1 MLFSDIIGQSRP
13 KQFLSAL
20 AQSGRVPHAL
30 LFLGP
35 TGGGS
40 LALALAFAQMLQ
52 CERMGAAAAAEEG
65 PSLFGDALPPEPAA
79 PPAAEACGVCGA
91 CRKAA
96 ALVHPDV
103 HFSFPTVGTNAVST
117 DFLKEWRAFLGESAY
132 ADANTWL
139 QRLGAENKQGNITA
153 DEAREIIRKLTLKM
167 FEGPYKVL
175 IMWMPE
181 YLKEEGNILLKLIE
195 EPPENTLLLFV
206 AEDAEKII
214 GTIQSRTQRVQLLP
228 LNEADVMQG
237 LMQKYGL
244 GEEQAREIARVADG
258 NFNAA
263 IELMAETENN
273 YHELFR
279 DWMLACKANQMR
291 TMIEKVDEIAD
302 MGRLKQ
308 KNLLGYALYV
318 FRSCMLYNHGV
329 YDKLIS
335 NTADQAF
342 ISKFSRFVTEKNI
355 DDFASKFND
364 AIFHIERNANPKITL
379 LNLSLQVEQLFKAA

>member
-1 MLFSDIIGQSRP
+1 MQFKDVPGQETLKSHLIQGV
-13 KQFLSAL
+13 KN
-20 AQSGRVPHAL
+20 GRVSHAQ
-30 LFLGP
+30 LFCGP
-35 TGGGS
+35 EGSGG
-40 LALALAFAQMLQ
+40 LALALAYAQYIN
-52 CERMGAAAAAEEG
+52 CEN
-65 PSLFGDALPPEPAA
+65 PGDTDS
-79 PPAAEACGVCGA
+79 CGVCA
-91 CRKAA
+91 NCNKYSK
-96 ALVHPDV
+96 LIHPDL
-103 HFSFPTVGTNAVST
+103 HFCYPVSGKEKIST
-117 DFLKEWRAFLGESAY
+117 AYLDEWRRVFLENPYLNIYQWIETIA
-132 ADANTWL
+132 
-139 QRLGAENKQGNITA
+139 AENKQGNITA

-379 LNLSLQVEQLFKAA
+379 LNISLQVEQLFKAA